1 MAIQEI
7 NQLKDLDSTKQMTF
21 AYLTCE
27 RLYPNYVNFSRQYN
41 FGDPEILKDA
51 LDRIYRY
58 LLYKEIDKEKL
69 ILLIKEV
76 EENTPEPGDFDSIL
90 ASSALDACTAII
102 ESLNSL
108 VNDQPP
114 QLDNISVIATD
125 TVSMYIHDRDNLDY
139 NTDTNFHQ
147 KIDNDPLMLKE
158 ISTQKGIISY
168 LSKIDNIQPSDI
180 VTLINLQE
188 NNKGNLGL

>member
-147 KIDNDPLMLKE
+147 KINNDPLMLKE